1 MNVPDAQPSAAD
13 LVGIG
18 RTNALPCR
26 PDLGTALGCLLCCID
41 HAVRGEDQ
49 VRLARDDEAL
59 TQIVPAAGECASFFG
74 KEDGVKDHTIT
85 DDVDLVALEDT

>member
-1 MNVPDAQPSAAD
+1 M
-13 LVGIG
+13 
-18 RTNALPCR
+18 
-26 PDLGTALGCLLCCID
+26 
-41 HAVRGEDQ
+41 RGEDQ

-59 TQIVPAAGECASFFG
+59 TQIVAATGECASFFS